1 MGLTVKNPV
10 CIRIMVKTATKSVN
24 VYNSTVIC
32 QLDVYVSFIHLKI
45 VLLNVTIY
53 KTVSFEKKDSSS
65 IKINVYYGF

>member
-32 QLDVYVSFIHLKI
+32 QLDVYVSFDNLKI
-45 VLLNVTIY
+45 FLLNVTIY
-53 KTVSFEKKDSSS
+53 KTVSFEKNDSSS

>member
-32 QLDVYVSFIHLKI
+32 QLDVYVSFDNLKI
-45 VLLNVTIY
+45 FLLNVTIY
-53 KTVSFEKKDSSS
+53 KTVSFEIYKD
-65 IKINVYYGF
+65 